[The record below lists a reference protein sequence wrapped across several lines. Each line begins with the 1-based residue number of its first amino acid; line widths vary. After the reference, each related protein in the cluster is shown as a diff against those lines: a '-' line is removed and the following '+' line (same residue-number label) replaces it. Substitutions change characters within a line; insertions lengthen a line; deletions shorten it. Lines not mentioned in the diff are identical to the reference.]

1 MQEDYLHYLWEF
13 QKWQIS
19 GLSTTEGLPLSVLAP
34 GSHNLLSGPDFF
46 NSRVVIDGQEW
57 AGNVEIHIHSSD
69 WYRHGH
75 ENDPAY
81 DNVIL
86 HVVWQ
91 HDSEILRKDRSVV
104 PVLELQKLVAEET
117 VGQYRDL
124 VSASSGKW
132 INCENDLSQIDAF
145 VFDNWLERLYVE
157 RLEAKS
163 VLIFELLKRSAGNWE
178 EVLFKLLAKN
188 FGLNVNG
195 DAFLSIAESIPFRI
209 IRKCRNNRKK
219 LEALLLGQAGLL
231 VNEEEEVYFRQLR
244 EQYLFLKNKFSLT
257 TEGITPVKYFRLRP
271 DNFPEVRLS
280 QLADVYHRHPHLFSK
295 VIKAEK
301 TEALKELFMAGAAE
315 FWRTHYT
322 FSKTHLER
330 KKQLSND
337 FLDLLVINSL
347 VPLKFCYQK
356 ANGKDGGES
365 LLELLRYLPSEAN
378 RVVNRFKEIRPGC
391 AENALNSQALL
402 QMKKEYCEKSRCLQ
416 CSLGL
421 NILHRK
427 PIN

>member
-19 GLSTTEGLPLSVLAP
+19 GLSTTEGLPVTVLAP
-34 GSHNLLSGPDFF
+34 GMHNQLSGPDFF
-46 NSRVVIDGQEW
+46 NSRVVIGEQEW

-75 ENDPAY
+75 EKDPAY

-91 HDSEILRKDRSVV
+91 HDSEIFRKDRSVV
-104 PVLELQKLVAEET
+104 PVLELQNLVAEET
-117 VGQYRDL
+117 VEQYRDL
-124 VSASSGKW
+124 ISASSEKW
-132 INCENDLSQIDAF
+132 INCQKDLPQIDSF
-145 VFDNWLERLYVE
+145 IFDKWLERLYIE

-163 VLIFELLKRSAGNWE
+163 VFVFDLLKRSAGDWE

-195 DAFLSIAESIPFRI
+195 DAFLSMAESIPFSV
-209 IRKCRNNRKK
+209 IRKCRNDRDK
-219 LEALLLGQAGLL
+219 LEALFLGQAGLL
-231 VNEEEEVYFRQLR
+231 EKEVEEPNFWQLR
-244 EQYLFLKNKFSLT
+244 ENYLFLKNKFSLT
-257 TEGITPVKYFRLRP
+257 VEGITPVKYFRLRP

-280 QLADVYHRHPHLFSK
+280 QVAAVYHRREHLFSK
-295 VIKAEK
+295 VIKAENP
-301 TEALKELFMAGAAE
+301 EHLKELFKAEAAE

-322 FSKTHLER
+322 FSKTHPVR
-330 KKQLSND
+330 KKQLSNN

-356 ANGKDGGES
+356 AMGKEGGES
-365 LLELLRYLPSEAN
+365 LLELMRQLPAEAN
-378 RVVNRFKEIRPGC
+378 RIIKKFTEIRPGS
-391 AENALNSQALL
+391 AENAFSSQALL
-402 QMKKEYCEKSRCLQ
+402 HMKKDYCERSRCLQ

-427 PIN
+427 PVN

>member
-19 GLSTTEGLPLSVLAP
+19 GLFTTEGLPVTVLAP
-34 GSHNLLSGPDFF
+34 GMHNLLSGPDFF
-46 NSRVVIDGQEW
+46 NSRVVIGGQQW

-75 ENDPAY
+75 EKDPAY

-86 HVVWQ
+86 HVVWK
-91 HDSEILRKDRSVV
+91 HDSDIFRKDRSVV
-104 PVLELQKLVAEET
+104 PVLELQNLISEET
-117 VGQYRDL
+117 LEQYRDL
-124 VSASSGKW
+124 VSVSSERW
-132 INCENDLSQIDAF
+132 INCEKDLPKIDAF
-145 VFDNWLERLYVE
+145 VFDNWLERLYIE

-163 VLIFELLKRSAGNWE
+163 VLIFELLRRSAGDWE

-195 DAFLSIAESIPFRI
+195 DAFLSIAGSIPFSV
-209 IRKCRNNRKK
+209 IRKCRKDRDD
-219 LEALLLGQAGLL
+219 LEALFLGQAGLL
-231 VNEEEEVYFRQLR
+231 EKEVEDPHFRKLR

-257 TEGITPVKYFRLRP
+257 AEGITPVKYFRLRP

-280 QLADVYHRHPHLFSK
+280 QLAVVYHRRDHLFSE
-295 VIKAEK
+295 VIK
-301 TEALKELFMAGAAE
+301 TENPEDLKELFKAEAAA

-322 FSKTHLER
+322 FSKTHPER
-330 KKQLSND
+330 KKQLSNN
-337 FLDLLVINSL
+337 FLNLLVINSL

-356 ANGKDGGES
+356 AVGKEGDVS
-365 LLELLRYLPSEAN
+365 WELMRQLPAEAN
-378 RVVNRFKEIRPGC
+378 RIITKFNEIRPGS
-391 AENALNSQALL
+391 AENALTSQALL
-402 QMKKEYCEKSRCLQ
+402 QMKKDYCDRSRCLH

-421 NILHRK
+421 NILQRSL
-427 PIN
+427 